1 MEKNHFLAVLV
12 LSTLS
17 FAVTS
22 FAQEA
27 SSTPSKEIEGDV
39 VFATVEIEG
48 EQFSVIHEAGK
59 FLDVK
64 FSNGERYALILGK
77 SPSDSSNVDI
87 QLFAIVD
94 THLREKLFVD
104 EAPLG
109 FGYKI
114 SYENRI
120 SIGGIIYVKSPGTR
134 NNDKTDPSSRCAK
147 TDKFEICSSHI
158 VHKELSNGD

>member
-1 MEKNHFLAVLV
+1 MKKNYFLAILI

-17 FAVTS
+17 FAVAS

-39 VFATVEIEG
+39 IFATVEIEG
-48 EQFSVIHEAGK
+48 EKFSIIHEAGK

-64 FSNGERYALILGK
+64 FSNGERYALILAK
-77 SPSDSSNVDI
+77 SPVDSSNVDI

-109 FGYKI
+109 FDYKI

-134 NNDKTDPSSRCAK
+134 NTGKVDPSSRCAK

-158 VHKELSNGD
+158 VQRKLSNGD